1 MSLSSDGNQGY
12 LDIRNAILRVGTL
25 DVYGITGVDQVTN
38 VVKQNSVLIWDDQ
51 GSDMTTPP
59 FQKGAGVARS
69 TSPPEINLVDSEGN
83 NFMYQ
88 GLKLPNSWQGE
99 FDLYFADATA
109 GAINCHFYTTSTTS
123 YADDG
128 YELAFDRE
136 NSTITLRYDAAQ
148 VAQATGVTLSTQWHT
163 ASVTFNRG
171 AWAVSLDGERL
182 LTHDDDERSAVY
194 DNTTGQYV
202 RFETAATTDRK
213 VRYIKF
219 LNNGAPWLESNAG
232 HLYNLSSNVAIGVSE
247 DDYRFSVAGTANLGA
262 TTVTSIA
269 VGDDTDSTS
278 TSTGALTVQGLGVA
292 SNLHATNVYATNVF
306 VGTHAGVDAYDFSVH
321 GTANTGVLTATSIVV
336 GDETEA
342 TSVSTGALQTFALG
356 VESNIHTNNLYSDH
370 ANTQTLEVNET
381 VTVNANVYAKGLHL
395 AQVASNL
402 VTWDSTT
409 GDLMDSGGLISNKL
423 AIVSE
428 QPPAALTGASTVVEG
443 HGRYKVTASSE
454 GGINTHP
461 SWQTF
466 NKTNATTGGSYSSS
480 ESYTT
485 TSPYAHTGGM
495 SLGGVTGEWVKLEL
509 PYKTKLRHISL
520 QVRADNVGKN
530 MPGAFSIIGSNDNTS
545 WTTLGSFSGLTLDDY
560 TDGVQKQFVV
570 NATEHYKYYA
580 IVVTNIAGDAAA
592 GRLILGE
599 WRLFTETFTVDAG
612 VVSTTAASGLD
623 VGYTEHPV
631 EPMTD
636 YHTYVEGHGTYEV
649 SASTYDSDN
658 SLYPWYAF
666 DYVTTPPKRWST
678 PLAQYNTSGIYTAN
692 VTSTDIG
699 GTRHLGEWLQ
709 IKLPYDITL
718 SKIKLLTNPG
728 LIFRAVTGGT
738 ILGSNDG
745 TNWYEITTF
754 SDLSHTE
761 GEYATV
767 DINATTPYMY
777 YRLVV
782 KNVPTGIANNRP
794 DILEWRLFAEK
805 PVTRMEN
812 VHISGDLSSE
822 TLQTGYIKW
831 PKVPLK
837 ANESGGYVVDAS
849 SADSG
854 FTMIWSA
861 FNDVFIGQSTEYW
874 DSATT
879 YSTST
884 GAHDNTVST
893 TDSDGV
899 TRYGEWIQIKLTNA
913 ISLHSMKWYPRIFY
927 SSGSTYETWPLER
940 VPKSGVIMGS
950 NDGIT
955 WHTLRDFADIS
966 YTTAAYVEGTEVK
979 VISSTPYV
987 YYRLV
992 ITSLNA
998 GTGSNRAGIMELQLF
1013 EAATGVGAT
1022 PTSAKLQVAGSLGM
1036 AKGSEFFAGDD
1047 VVMELPKH
1055 DRPLVKYPEVA
1066 MTANSSGGYVAS
1078 ASSYYAV
1085 SNYPPYEAFNGVY
1098 GTDLDMWVSGAYKY
1112 LSDGTADTSNCAT
1125 FNGVYGEYLALSMPN
1140 KIKLEKIRV
1149 HSRNNPAASQSPEN
1163 GRIYGSNDNST
1174 WTQIGTY
1181 TGLNMLHNDY
1191 RTIIVNASE
1200 YYKDYTFQI
1209 EKMKQF
1215 GISTYTSIAE
1225 LEYWGYEEGDTSVD
1239 VVHRSIPNTPGQQHL
1254 EVYWDANDSNSYSFA
1269 DSSSVYDLSGN
1280 GRMGTITGNNGF
1292 DAEYNAWVFDGSGD
1306 YISGTQGLGTGQPV
1320 HSQSIWFKRNGV
1332 TGTYQYINI
1341 IGTSGGGT
1349 QAGFVIM
1356 NNGVTL
1362 QTSSYGNDIRTIDTV
1377 EGQWYHAVLV
1387 HTGGDW
1393 TSSNTLTYV
1402 NGELATVTSVS
1413 KNSTFNLTGTTV
1425 RLGTN
1430 TNGGEGFN
1438 GSIANFRLFGKALN
1452 ADQVR
1457 ELYEYDAPRFGH
1469 RQNLVALHKGNLGV
1483 GVAHPTSR
1491 FEVAGAD
1498 GLQEYPPRGI
1508 TLPGSSYVGYR
1519 LEEYIEGY
1527 GLFVVDGT
1535 SSYVGGGT
1543 DDRRS
1548 WNMFEKLDAVFHTNG
1563 SYATTGTPAA
1573 IDEAT
1578 TTANNDENFNF
1589 NTRLSSG
1596 GTIFADWV
1604 QLELPYK
1611 ILLKQNSIKNR
1622 NILSRSAAKGYI
1634 VASNDGLTFDVLNTI
1649 GDFGYTTT
1657 YQEKTFITNTNTYYR
1672 IYRLLFT
1679 HKVGGDSSSILN
1691 MGEWRL
1697 FGTPAPSSLE
1707 DGHLTLGKAL
1717 TLPRVSGHPTGAETP
1732 RAESLVVHYDTTVDS
1747 VVSGSTVVDISGE
1760 ENNGTLASGHS
1771 YSSTERS
1778 FVCSGSSTA
1787 ITASTN
1793 ISGDATVS
1801 VSMWINIDTLV
1812 ITVLPFIA
1820 GTINQNNQMIWFG
1833 ISDGVWKIT
1842 TGGAGLV
1849 REYSSFPV
1857 VSNTWQHVV
1866 GTWSTG
1872 TSPSNM
1878 QLYIDGVQGVPSASS
1893 GSTAKTLPSNTS
1905 FNLGWYLSSTEKF
1918 DGSISNFKIWDVA
1931 LTAEEVAME
1940 YALGRTGKSL
1950 NLTDTSLC
1958 LGGTVPRAQLDVRG
1972 TVWGSAARFGGDKVN
1987 SAYHGTTDST
1997 VSISTTDSSVLPL
2010 SVHRG
2015 TSSNDVPAISIAV
2028 NTLSATVGEYWR
2040 AIDFNTLDFRQCGIN
2055 LINYNNTGTGQY
2067 NLTARRKTG
2076 IGFSVSASDGTN
2088 VLENAMVVRHGG
2100 NVGIGVTTPSV
2111 PLHIKQQGDSYPSA
2125 AGNGN
2130 GGIRFERD
2138 GNANRWDIYQYSN
2151 GNLHFDYN
2159 NSGRAYVWSG
2169 TSSYVKMNF
2178 TGQHRTFIKDTPFT
2192 RAEELEGLIVSADN
2206 NKYIKM
2212 SGGIEAGSNAITT
2225 NESLPLVSLSTKV
2238 NDKKCFGVI
2247 SASEEPETREDAY
2260 GSFVTPYEKELGDT
2274 RVYINS
2280 VGEGA
2285 MWVVNTAGTLESG
2298 DYITTSNVA
2307 GYGQRQ
2313 DDDILHNYTVAKIT
2327 MDCDFNPPDI
2337 PVQRILKELSN
2348 ITYWFQ
2354 LEDATS
2360 NAHDR
2365 TVEETYYTTDRH
2377 VEVYGHVD
2385 EQSNVFVPPE
2395 HDVELYVKTQ
2405 VNTVSE
2411 EVWAALPEDE
2421 RVLYDANTFTYTQ
2434 TIEIAPE
2441 VWDDLGVEEQNTYA
2455 HGYFNV
2461 VTDEVAVDT
2470 PGAVERTRTL
2480 YKKVVNDTKVEPET
2494 PEDYLSEVR
2503 EEWVNVLDE
2512 HGQLQWEDVPWGD
2525 TEPAYKLRYLDAE
2538 GQITTRHNA
2547 VHIAAFVGVTY
2558 HCG

>member
-171 AWAVSLDGERL
+171 AWAVSIDGERV

-219 LNNGAPWLESNAG
+219 LNNGASWLESNAG

-428 QPPAALTGASTVVEG
+428 QPPAALTGDSTVVDG
-443 HGRYKVTASSE
+443 HGRYKVTTSLE
-454 GGINTHP
+454 
-461 SWQTF
+461 
-466 NKTNATTGGSYSSS
+466 ATTGYEGYKAFDKTIGQGTDGWSSGASGAYNSDGTYAGSNTLAS
-480 ESYTT
+480 
-485 TSPYAHTGGM
+485 
-495 SLGGVTGEWVKLEL
+495 VNGEWVKLEL
-509 PYKTKLRHISL
+509 PYKATLRHVALAS
-520 QVRADNVGKN
+520 RDASSYAA
-530 MPGAFSIIGSNDNTS
+530 MPEDFSIVASNDDSTWVVLKSVDGQS
-545 WTTLGSFSGLTLDDY
+545 WSSTDY
-560 TDGVQKQFVV
+560 V
-570 NATEHYKYYA
+570 NFIVDASTAYKYYA
-580 IVVTNIAGDAAA
+580 IVVELTNNNFAQI
-592 GRLILGE
+592 GE
-599 WRLFTETFTVDAG
+599 WKLFTETFTVDAG

-631 EPMTD
+631 EAFTGSTTYNANIGSRGEFQPST
-636 YHTYVEGHGTYEV
+636 HYVEGHGTYEAW
-649 SASTYDSDN
+649 AST
-658 SLYPWYAF
+658 
-666 DYVTTPPKRWST
+666 
-678 PLAQYNTSGIYTAN
+678 QYNASGQDTREVWKLFDTGYDYWGSALTGTFETYN
-692 VTSTDIG
+692 SSSPYEYVGTRDTTTTDVG
-699 GTRHLGEWLQ
+699 GTRYKGVFVQL
-709 IKLPYDITL
+709 KMPYAITL
-718 SKIKLLTNPG
+718 AYTDIYRTIIGANNPN
-728 LIFRAVTGGT
+728 RAPGAGVFF
-738 ILGSNDG
+738 GSNDG
-745 TNWYEITTF
+745 EHWYKLTEFSGASYASDDKERIT
-754 SDLSHTE
+754 L
-761 GEYATV
+761 
-767 DINATTPYMY
+767 NATTPYQY
-777 YRLVV
+777 YRFVITNIVGGNSQTSTLFSQ
-782 KNVPTGIANNRP
+782 
-794 DILEWRLFAEK
+794 WRLFAEK

-831 PKVPLK
+831 PRKNLK
-837 ANESGGYVVDAS
+837 ANESEGYVAS
-849 SADSG
+849 ASNVYNTSVSAAPY
-854 FTMIWSA
+854 TA
-861 FNDVFIGQSTEYW
+861 FNNYREIKENGYADAFVGGNGDFTAGVANKSR
-874 DSATT
+874 TT
-879 YSTST
+879 GDDTFN
-884 GAHDNTVST
+884 H
-893 TDSDGV
+893 
-899 TRYGEWIQIKLTNA
+899 EWLQIQMPRAIKLSHFT
-913 ISLHSMKWYPRIFY
+913 L
-927 SSGSTYETWPLER
+927 LQR
-940 VPKSGVIMGS
+940 VKNVDNDNDMPKNGRMYGS
-950 NDGIT
+950 NDGVSWT
-955 WHTLRDFADIS
+955 KLVTFSNLTYERYEETRVD
-966 YTTAAYVEGTEVK
+966 VK
-979 VISSTPYV
+979 STTPYS
-987 YYRLV
+987 YYRLAV
-992 ITSLNA
+992 TE
-998 GTGSNRAGIMELQLF
+998 TVGSSQVYVAVGELQLF
-1013 EAATGVGAT
+1013 EAATGVGAA

-1066 MTANSSGGYVAS
+1066 MTTSQDVTTLTYEGYTVS
-1078 ASSYYAV
+1078 ASNDRGSSYRPWKAFDGLREDAGGWGTGNYYDV
-1085 SNYPPYEAFNGVY
+1085 S
-1098 GTDLDMWVSGAYKY
+1098 TGAAKN
-1112 LSDGTADTSNCAT
+1112 TSTQFEGN
-1125 FNGVYGEYLALSMPN
+1125 YGEYLELQLPVM
-1140 KIKLEKIRV
+1140 IKLEKVVIKPRDV
-1149 HSRNNPAASQSPEN
+1149 DASKVPEDAP
-1163 GRIYGSNDNST
+1163 GSGYIYASNDGSD
-1174 WTQIGTY
+1174 WTLLHSFS
-1181 TGLNMLHNDY
+1181 GLSYGGASSDGDATNETLQ
-1191 RTIIVNASE
+1191 VNASHAYKYYRLQATSRSGQNGTDE
-1200 YYKDYTFQI
+1200 YVN
-1209 EKMKQF
+1209 
-1215 GISTYTSIAE
+1215 IAE

-1239 VVHRSIPNTPGQQHL
+1239 VVHRSIPNKPGQQHL

-1269 DSSSVYDLSGN
+1269 DSSNVYDLSGS
-1280 GRMGTITGNNGF
+1280 GVTGTITGNNGF

-1320 HSQSIWFKRNGV
+1320 HSQSVWFKMNAN
-1332 TGTYQYINI
+1332 TGDYQYICM
-1341 IGTSGGGT
+1341 IGTNSTDDQSAITLNSDDEIRFEMYGT
-1349 QAGFVIM
+1349 PTAL
-1356 NNGVTL
+1356 T
-1362 QTSSYGNDIRTIDTV
+1362 TDTKV
-1377 EGQWYHAVLV
+1377 VADAWYHVVAVY
-1387 HTGGDW
+1387 TGGNW
-1393 TSSNTLTYV
+1393 NNTNCSLYV
-1402 NGELATVTSVS
+1402 NGVKVVLNNGSNTTTSP
-1413 KNSTFNLTGTTV
+1413 TITGDLV
-1425 RLGTN
+1425 RLGST
-1430 TNGGEGFN
+1430 GSQWELN
-1438 GSIANFRLFGKALN
+1438 GSIANFRLFSKALN

-1469 RQNLVALHKGNLGV
+1469 RQNLVSLHKGNLGV

-1498 GLQEYPPRGI
+1498 GLQEYPPKAMTGYDTYMEGHGVFRASA
-1508 TLPGSSYVGYR
+1508 SSEYSSNYPSWKAFNKLGYS
-1519 LEEYIEGY
+1519 G
-1527 GLFVVDGT
+1527 VDGW
-1535 SSYVGGGT
+1535 SSGQYTVLTASGLPDTG
-1543 DDRRS
+1543 
-1548 WNMFEKLDAVFHTNG
+1548 NCAVFDNI
-1563 SYATTGTPAA
+1563 YCNWLQLETPYQ
-1573 IDEAT
+1573 I
-1578 TTANNDENFNF
+1578 
-1589 NTRLSSG
+1589 LLK
-1596 GTIFADWV
+1596 TI
-1604 QLELPYK
+1604 QLELRNTGNAPEEMPKDGRIYGSVDGANWVLINSFNNLNYGGSTGSLRPFVEINANIPYK
-1611 ILLKQNSIKNR
+1611 IFRLVIT
-1622 NILSRSAAKGYI
+1622 
-1634 VASNDGLTFDVLNTI
+1634 SNYLPLTSYTDV
-1649 GDFGYTTT
+1649 
-1657 YQEKTFITNTNTYYR
+1657 
-1672 IYRLLFT
+1672 
-1679 HKVGGDSSSILN
+1679 
-1691 MGEWRL
+1691 GELRY

-1717 TLPRVSGHPTGAETP
+1717 TLPRVSGHPAGAETP

-1747 VVSGSTVVDISGE
+1747 VVSGTTVVDISGE
-1760 ENNGTLASGHS
+1760 GNNGTLNNGAA
-1771 YSSTERS
+1771 YSSTDRA
-1778 FVCSGSSTA
+1778 FT
-1787 ITASTN
+1787 
-1793 ISGDATVS
+1793 
-1801 VSMWINIDTLV
+1801 
-1812 ITVLPFIA
+1812 F
-1820 GTINQNNQMIWFG
+1820 
-1833 ISDGVWKIT
+1833 DGVNDYVSGT
-1842 TGGAGLV
+1842 LNNPAGAWV
-1849 REYSSFPV
+1849 HSFSFWV
-1857 VSNTWQHVV
+1857 KL
-1866 GTWSTG
+1866 TG
-1872 TSPSNM
+1872 TSVSNESM
-1878 QLYIDGVQGVPSASS
+1878 FSIGTDASDKTSTFKFETSTSLNWFFYGNDIKFNPQAQLNTWEHYVCVYDGGNVASS
-1893 GSTAKTLPSNTS
+1893 RRVWKNGVELSRTLAVVFDYLNLDSNAS
-1905 FNLGWYLSSTEKF
+1905 FRVANRSNLSQPAQC
-1918 DGSISNFKIWDVA
+1918 SISNFKLYDVA

-1950 NLTDTSLC
+1950 NLTDTALC

-1972 TVWGSAARFGGDKVN
+1972 TVWGSAARFGGDEVN
-1987 SAYHGTTDST
+1987 IADWGTTDSA
-1997 VSISTTDSSVLPL
+1997 VSISTTDSTLPL

-2015 TSSNDVPAISIAV
+2015 TTSDDVPAIRIAV
-2028 NTLSATVGEYWR
+2028 QNSLSSTIGDYWR
-2040 AIDFNTLDFRQCGIN
+2040 AIDFNTEDFRQCGIN
-2055 LINYNNTGTGQY
+2055 LINYNYSGTGQF
-2067 NLTARRKTG
+2067 NLGGRRRTG

-2088 VLENAMVVRHGG
+2088 VLENAMVVRESG
-2100 NVGIGVTTPSV
+2100 NVGIGVTNPGGT
-2111 PLHIKQQGDSYPSA
+2111 LTIQQTSGSYAS
-2125 AGNGN
+2125 GTGLRFLKNG
-2130 GGIRFERD
+2130 
-2138 GNANRWDIYQYSN
+2138 NRWDLGIVSASDNNFAFAYNGSSRGYFRYNGSN
-2151 GNLHFDYN
+2151 T
-2159 NSGRAYVWSG
+2159 VQ
-2169 TSSYVKMNF
+2169 NF
-2178 TGQHRTFIKDTPFT
+2178 TGQHRTFIKNVPFSQ
-2192 RAEELEGLIVSADN
+2192 AGDLEGLIVSSDQ

-2247 SASEEPETREDAY
+2247 SASEDPETREDAY
-2260 GSFVTPYEKELGDT
+2260 GNFVTPYEKELGDT

-2285 MWVVNTAGTLESG
+2285 MWVVNTAGALESG

-2327 MDCDFNPPDI
+2327 MDCDFNPSDI
-2337 PVQRILKELSN
+2337 PVQRIVKELSN
-2348 ITYWFQ
+2348 VTYWYQ

-2365 TVEETYYTTDRH
+2365 TVEETYYTKDRH

>member
-395 AQVASNL
+395 AEVASNL

-805 PVTRMEN
+805 SVTRMEN

-1013 EAATGVGAT
+1013 EAATGVGAA

-1055 DRPLVKYPEVA
+1055 DRPLVKYPEIPITSSSTIDGY
-1066 MTANSSGGYVAS
+1066 TAT
-1078 ASSYYAV
+1078 ASSYVYREPWQAFDSNNTTSWT
-1085 SNYPPYEAFNGVY
+1085 SNYGYTGSPLTGGEYLQLELPVAIKVVKMYIKAVASTNYQHAPQDAELLGSNDGTTWVSLNTS
-1098 GTDLDMWVSGAYKY
+1098 TDLPLESYAASTWVHINATQYYKY
-1112 LSDGTADTSNCAT
+1112 LRLKITKIYSGSTTYARVAD
-1125 FNGVYGEYLALSMPN
+1125 L
-1140 KIKLEKIRV
+1140 
-1149 HSRNNPAASQSPEN
+1149 
-1163 GRIYGSNDNST
+1163 
-1174 WTQIGTY
+1174 
-1181 TGLNMLHNDY
+1181 
-1191 RTIIVNASE
+1191 
-1200 YYKDYTFQI
+1200 
-1209 EKMKQF
+1209 QF
-1215 GISTYTSIAE
+1215 
-1225 LEYWGYEEGDTSVD
+1225 WGHEEGDTSVD
-1239 VVHRSIPNTPGQQHL
+1239 VVHRSIPNKPGQQHL

-1269 DSSSVYDLSGN
+1269 DSSNVYDLSGS
-1280 GRMGTITGNNGF
+1280 GVTGTLTGTNGF

-1320 HSQSIWFKRNGV
+1320 HSQSVWFKRNGV

-1425 RLGTN
+1425 TLGTN
-1430 TNGGEGFN
+1430 TNGTEGLN

-1452 ADQVR
+1452 ADQVL

-1469 RQNLVALHKGNLGV
+1469 RQNLVSLHKGNLGIGLRDPEQRLV
-1483 GVAHPTSR
+1483 
-1491 FEVAGAD
+1491 VAGS
-1498 GLQEYPPRGI
+1498 LQEFPPG
-1508 TLPGSSYVGYR
+1508 PM
-1519 LEEYIEGY
+1519 
-1527 GLFVVDGT
+1527 T
-1535 SSYVGGGT
+1535 SSQT
-1543 DDRRS
+1543 H
-1548 WNMFEKLDAVFHTNG
+1548 F
-1563 SYATTGTPAA
+1563 TGHGIFKA
-1573 IDEAT
+1573 I
-1578 TTANNDENFNF
+1578 
-1589 NTRLSSG
+1589 SSG
-1596 GTIFADWV
+1596 GEQGGSEPLDAFIKDWSSSSFWYSRGNTYGTTSTNVTGGRNAYTGSYSLDGYSGEWLGLMFPCGFVCKSMEIAARNGEIISAPHDIVVLGATNPFDETEWETIGTFYGKSSNDFWVDGGVGINFPINYDKPVYGIALVFTTGNYYYAVTLGEIQFFGIPQMNVTDGRQLNVGQVMTSSVGIGTTAPHASLTVFSAPYNGVNSFSSGGSKRYFRYNTDTTGSTQPGGNTGGLGIYSLYTIATQSYLMSHSGTLQSSDRRIKNNIVDIDDSSALDTFRLLQPKLYNYKDVVQRGSSPVWGFIAQEVADTLTYSTQKRTEWV
-1604 QLELPYK
+1604 PNVYELANVHAEGAVLEFDTTKLETGASVRLRLYDLNDKEEDVDVDEIIDEYTVRLTKPIESRHKVFVYGQEVRDFHFLK
-1611 ILLKQNSIKNR
+1611 KDAIWTTAAAALQEVDRRQQKDAADIKLLKEKDSRVKRPLAFTGGQGLLVDATGV
-1622 NILSRSAAKGYI
+1622 LSN
-1634 VASNDGLTFDVLNTI
+1634 VAQSKDVL
-1649 GDFGYTTT
+1649 G
-1657 YQEKTFITNTNTYYR
+1657 
-1672 IYRLLFT
+1672 
-1679 HKVGGDSSSILN
+1679 V
-1691 MGEWRL
+1691 
-1697 FGTPAPSSLE
+1697 
-1707 DGHLTLGKAL
+1707 
-1717 TLPRVSGHPTGAETP
+1717 VAETP
-1732 RAESLVVHYDTTVDS
+1732 GVVET
-1747 VVSGSTVVDISGE
+1747 SGE
-1760 ENNGTLASGHS
+1760 HYLW
-1771 YSSTERS
+1771 
-1778 FVCSGSSTA
+1778 VCNEQGS
-1787 ITASTN
+1787 
-1793 ISGDATVS
+1793 
-1801 VSMWINIDTLV
+1801 
-1812 ITVLPFIA
+1812 
-1820 GTINQNNQMIWFG
+1820 
-1833 ISDGVWKIT
+1833 
-1842 TGGAGLV
+1842 
-1849 REYSSFPV
+1849 
-1857 VSNTWQHVV
+1857 
-1866 GTWSTG
+1866 
-1872 TSPSNM
+1872 
-1878 QLYIDGVQGVPSASS
+1878 
-1893 GSTAKTLPSNTS
+1893 
-1905 FNLGWYLSSTEKF
+1905 
-1918 DGSISNFKIWDVA
+1918 
-1931 LTAEEVAME
+1931 
-1940 YALGRTGKSL
+1940 
-1950 NLTDTSLC
+1950 
-1958 LGGTVPRAQLDVRG
+1958 LDV
-1972 TVWGSAARFGGDKVN
+1972 GD
-1987 SAYHGTTDST
+1987 
-1997 VSISTTDSSVLPL
+1997 LL
-2010 SVHRG
+2010 
-2015 TSSNDVPAISIAV
+2015 
-2028 NTLSATVGEYWR
+2028 
-2040 AIDFNTLDFRQCGIN
+2040 
-2055 LINYNNTGTGQY
+2055 
-2067 NLTARRKTG
+2067 
-2076 IGFSVSASDGTN
+2076 
-2088 VLENAMVVRHGG
+2088 
-2100 NVGIGVTTPSV
+2100 
-2111 PLHIKQQGDSYPSA
+2111 
-2125 AGNGN
+2125 
-2130 GGIRFERD
+2130 
-2138 GNANRWDIYQYSN
+2138 
-2151 GNLHFDYN
+2151 
-2159 NSGRAYVWSG
+2159 
-2169 TSSYVKMNF
+2169 
-2178 TGQHRTFIKDTPFT
+2178 
-2192 RAEELEGLIVSADN
+2192 
-2206 NKYIKM
+2206 
-2212 SGGIEAGSNAITT
+2212 
-2225 NESLPLVSLSTKV
+2225 
-2238 NDKKCFGVI
+2238 
-2247 SASEEPETREDAY
+2247 
-2260 GSFVTPYEKELGDT
+2260 
-2274 RVYINS
+2274 
-2280 VGEGA
+2280 
-2285 MWVVNTAGTLESG
+2285 
-2298 DYITTSNVA
+2298 TTSNVA
-2307 GYGQRQ
+2307 GYATKQ
-2313 DDDILHNYTVAKIT
+2313 DDDLVHNYTVAKVLEP
-2327 MDCDFNPPDI
+2327 CDFTQPQVPSKRL
-2337 PVQRILKELSN
+2337 VSN
-2348 ITYWFQ
+2348 TVNVNYYVH
-2354 LEDATS
+2354 TS
-2360 NAHDR
+2360 NVSLDVYSNLAVDAR
-2365 TVEETYYTTDRH
+2365 TTLTETYYEKITRVQVKYNEYIGKMPAYDIELYYKLNWISVSR
-2377 VEVYGHVD
+2377 EVYESLPDHEAANYVVESTVD
-2385 EQSNVFVPPE
+2385 GEP
-2395 HDVELYVKTQ
+2395 HTYVYRYDIYLT
-2405 VNTVSE
+2405 
-2411 EVWAALPEDE
+2411 LDE
-2421 RVLYDANTFTYTQ
+2421 WRDLDEFDQTGYT
-2434 TIEIAPE
+2434 
-2441 VWDDLGVEEQNTYA
+2441 
-2455 HGYFNV
+2455 HGYFKDV
-2461 VTDEVAVDT
+2461 VE
-2470 PGAVERTRTL
+2470 ER
-2480 YKKVVNDTKVEPET
+2480 
-2494 PEDYLSEVR
+2494 
-2503 EEWVNVLDE
+2503 
-2512 HGQLQWEDVPWGD
+2512 
-2525 TEPAYKLRYLDAE
+2525 TEPADGFTQKSRIIYQKILNTISEPCNGYTLLVRQEQVPVLDAFGNLQYVE
-2538 GQITTRHNA
+2538 DPTEVVDSYDMRYVDADGDLTTRHNE
-2547 VHIAAFVGVTY
+2547 VYRAAHLRCILV
-2558 HCG
+2558 

>member
-269 VGDDTDSTS
+269 VGDDTDATS

-428 QPPAALTGASTVVEG
+428 QPPVALTGDSTVIDG
-443 HGRYKVTASSE
+443 HGRYKVTSSSE
-454 GGINTHP
+454 GNEPNFGDWNC
-461 SWQTF
+461 F
-466 NKTNATTGGSYSSS
+466 NKATGGTNAWHTDLNYDLSTGVHNDS
-480 ESYTT
+480 TVL
-485 TSPYAHTGGM
+485 
-495 SLGGVTGEWVKLEL
+495 LGGVQGEWVKLEL
-509 PYKTKLRHISL
+509 PYKTVLRHIIVNARDSATAI
-520 QVRADNVGKN
+520 RAPTDFTVL
-530 MPGAFSIIGSNDNTS
+530 GSNDDSNWTS
-545 WTTLGSFSGLTLDDY
+545 LLSIDDESY
-560 TDGVQKQFVV
+560 TADEDHTFAV
-570 NATEHYKYYA
+570 NATASYKYYA
-580 IVVTNIAGDAAA
+580 LVVEKIGVTSQPNCIV
-592 GRLILGE
+592 GE
-599 WRLFTETFTVDAG
+599 WKLFTETFSVDAG

-631 EPMTD
+631 EAMTNPIH
-636 YHTYVEGHGTYEV
+636 YAEGHGTYEAD
-649 SASTYDSDN
+649 ASSKNQWFTQTYGS
-658 SLYPWYAF
+658 PF
-666 DYVTTPPKRWST
+666 DYVIGNNMWASVNSWSSSNVYNNANWTTD
-678 PLAQYNTSGIYTAN
+678 
-692 VTSTDIG
+692 VG
-699 GTRHLGEWLQ
+699 GTRHYGEWLQ
-709 IKLPYDITL
+709 LKNPYAITL
-718 SKIKLLTNPG
+718 AYTDVYPRALSTNGTSRGPG
-728 LIFRAVTGGT
+728 AGV

-745 TNWYEITTF
+745 ENWYKLTEF
-754 SDLSHTE
+754 SGKTYTN
-761 GEYATV
+761 GVATKIDV
-767 DINATTPYMY
+767 NATTPYTW
-777 YRLVV
+777 YRIVTSKLAD
-782 KNVPTGIANNRP
+782 ANASDTNLN
-794 DILEWRLFAEK
+794 IGEWRLFAEK

-831 PKVPLK
+831 PRKSLK
-837 ANESGGYVVDAS
+837 ANESEGYVASAS
-849 SADSG
+849 STFNTLEQWQA
-854 FTMIWSA
+854 WHA
-861 FNDVFIGQSTEYW
+861 FNNYNTDRGLALSPNWQS
-874 DSATT
+874 A
-879 YSTST
+879 
-884 GAHDNTVST
+884 VSFNSSGEPLNGT
-893 TDSDGV
+893 AISFDGMD
-899 TRYGEWIQIKLTNA
+899 GEWIQIQMPNKIALSHFTIGRRNDNA
-913 ISLHSMKWYPRIFY
+913 NSVN
-927 SSGSTYETWPLER
+927 SGY
-940 VPKSGVIMGS
+940 MYGS
-950 NDGIT
+950 NDGINWT
-955 WHTLRDFADIS
+955 RLVYFNGITYSLAPVN
-966 YTTAAYVEGTEVK
+966 TAFRERVNVESK
-979 VISSTPYV
+979 QSFNH
-987 YYRLV
+987 YRLF
-992 ITSLNA
+992 ITKINPA
-998 GTGSNRAGIMELQLF
+998 GGNYRAILEELQLF
-1013 EAATGVGAT
+1013 EAATGVGAA

-1055 DRPLVKYPEVA
+1055 DRPLVKYPEVV
-1066 MTANSSGGYVAS
+1066 MTTSQDVTTLTYEGYTVS
-1078 ASSYYAV
+1078 ASNDRGSSYRPWKAFDGLREDAGGWGT
-1085 SNYPPYEAFNGVY
+1085 SNYYDSSTGEAKN
-1098 GTDLDMWVSGAYKY
+1098 
-1112 LSDGTADTSNCAT
+1112 TSTQFEGN
-1125 FNGVYGEYLALSMPN
+1125 YGEYLELQLPVM
-1140 KIKLEKIRV
+1140 IKLEKVVIKPRDV
-1149 HSRNNPAASQSPEN
+1149 DASKVPEDAP
-1163 GRIYGSNDNST
+1163 GSGYIYASNDGSD
-1174 WTQIGTY
+1174 WTLLHSFS
-1181 TGLNMLHNDY
+1181 GLSYGGASSNGDATNETLQ
-1191 RTIIVNASE
+1191 VNASHAYKYYRLQATSRSGQNGSDE
-1200 YYKDYTFQI
+1200 YVNV
-1209 EKMKQF
+1209 
-1215 GISTYTSIAE
+1215 AE

-1239 VVHRSIPNTPGQQHL
+1239 VVHRSIPNKPSPQHL
-1254 EVYWDANDSNSYSFA
+1254 EVYWDAADSNSYSFA
-1269 DSSSVYDLSGN
+1269 DSSNVYDLSGS
-1280 GRMGTITGNNGF
+1280 GVTGAITGNNGF

-1320 HSQSIWFKRNGV
+1320 HSQSVWFKMNAN
-1332 TGTYQYINI
+1332 TGDYQYICM
-1341 IGTSGGGT
+1341 IGTNSTDDQSAITLNSDDEIRFEMYGT
-1349 QAGFVIM
+1349 PTAL
-1356 NNGVTL
+1356 T
-1362 QTSSYGNDIRTIDTV
+1362 TDTKV
-1377 EGQWYHAVLV
+1377 VADAWYHVVAVY
-1387 HTGGDW
+1387 TGGNW
-1393 TSSNTLTYV
+1393 NNTNCSLYV
-1402 NGELATVTSVS
+1402 NGVKVVLNNGSNTTTSP
-1413 KNSTFNLTGTTV
+1413 TITGDLV
-1425 RLGTN
+1425 RLGST
-1430 TNGGEGFN
+1430 GSQWELN
-1438 GSIANFRLFGKALN
+1438 GSIANFRLFSKALN

-1457 ELYEYDAPRFGH
+1457 ELYEYDAERFGH
-1469 RQNLVALHKGNLGV
+1469 RQNLVSLHKGNLGV

-1498 GLQEYPPRGI
+1498 GIQEYPPRAM
-1508 TLPGSSYVGYR
+1508 TDY
-1519 LEEYIEGY
+1519 ETYIEGHGVFRASASSY
-1527 GLFVVDGT
+1527 RTTNQEAWQAFNKFITNSSPYIYRWRSVDNIYT
-1535 SSYVGGGT
+1535 SSLANT
-1543 DDRRS
+1543 
-1548 WNMFEKLDAVFHTNG
+1548 
-1563 SYATTGTPAA
+1563 TTGSA
-1573 IDEAT
+1573 
-1578 TTANNDENFNF
+1578 
-1589 NTRLSSG
+1589 RLSEYTPY
-1596 GTIFADWV
+1596 GTYLI
-1604 QLELPYK
+1604 LELPYK
-1611 ILLKQNSIKNR
+1611 ICLKTYVWIGITTQIPR
-1622 NILSRSAAKGYI
+1622 EGQIWG
-1634 VASNDGLTFDVLNTI
+1634 SNDGMSWSLVDAFTDGGAGWVAAGSGTTDYNEYPDTREITGNTAYYSQYAFI
-1649 GDFGYTTT
+1649 ITRNRGDDAT
-1657 YQEKTFITNTNTYYR
+1657 
-1672 IYRLLFT
+1672 
-1679 HKVGGDSSSILN
+1679 SIREL
-1691 MGEWRL
+1691 RY

-1717 TLPRVSGHPTGAETP
+1717 TLPRVSGHPAGAETP
-1732 RAESLVVHYDTTVDS
+1732 QAESLVVHYDTTVDS
-1747 VVSGSTVVDISGE
+1747 VVSGSTVVDISG
-1760 ENNGTLASGHS
+1760 NGINGTLTNGAA
-1771 YSSTERS
+1771 YSSTDRALV
-1778 FVCSGSSTA
+1778 FDGVNDYVSGTL
-1787 ITASTN
+1787 N
-1793 ISGDATVS
+1793 NPSGAWVHSVS
-1801 VSMWINIDTLV
+1801 VWFKADTLANC
-1812 ITVLPFIA
+1812 IWHLGSDGGGGGSDTSSINLNSD
-1820 GTINQNNQMIWFG
+1820 GTILWFYWAN
-1833 ISDGVWKIT
+1833 DVKFNT
-1842 TGGAGLV
+1842 AVRTGMW
-1849 REYSSFPV
+1849 
-1857 VSNTWQHVV
+1857 NHVV
-1866 GTWSTG
+1866 CVYNGGTAYTSRRLWLNG
-1872 TSPSNM
+1872 TEQTITQTYGS
-1878 QLYIDGVQGVPSASS
+1878 QLNQALDIGA
-1893 GSTAKTLPSNTS
+1893 NTS
-1905 FNLGWYLSSTEKF
+1905 LRLMGRITNTTVV
-1918 DGSISNFKIWDVA
+1918 DGSISNFKIWGGVA

-1950 NLTDTSLC
+1950 NLTDTALC

-1972 TVWGSAARFGGDKVN
+1972 SARFEGTAYVSRDLTVGGGNVQAENYLHVTDGFIYGGTDGSRFRI
-1987 SAYHGTTDST
+1987 SAPCDNL
-1997 VSISTTDSSVLPL
+1997 IMSSGNDIVL
-2010 SVHRG
+2010 
-2015 TSSNDVPAISIAV
+2015 SNDVSDQCA
-2028 NTLSATVGEYWR
+2028 SATYDTR
-2040 AIDFNTLDFRQCGIN
+2040 INKGIIVKGSRN
-2055 LINYNNTGTGQY
+2055 STYEG
-2067 NLTARRKTG
+2067 R
-2076 IGFSVSASDGTN
+2076 
-2088 VLENAMVVRHGG
+2088 
-2100 NVGIGVTTPSV
+2100 VGIGTGLPAGQLQVYDNTNTKSLLSV
-2111 PLHIKQQGDSYPSA
+2111 RSGSSTA
-2125 AGNGN
+2125 ARTEINS
-2130 GGIRFERD
+2130 GIRFDNHSVEYFGAGGAASANHSYHIRFNSNRMMTLYYD
-2138 GNANRWDIYQYSN
+2138 GDDLEFSWGGG
-2151 GNLHFDYN
+2151 GNYEV
-2159 NSGRAYVWSG
+2159 RASIG
-2169 TSSYVKMNF
+2169 ISAEFGFTF
-2178 TGQHRTFIKDTPFT
+2178 TGQHRNFIKDISYK
-2192 RAEELEGLIVSADN
+2192 EVVEKELGGLIVCAN
-2206 NKYIKM
+2206 NNEYVKI
-2212 SGGIEAGSNAITT
+2212 SDGIAKGSNAITQ
-2225 NESLPLVSLSTKV
+2225 NEALPIVSLSAKAY
-2238 NDKKCFGVI
+2238 DKSCFGVI
-2247 SASEEPETREDAY
+2247 SESEDPESKRSGSLGMFKSYYDTED
-2260 GSFVTPYEKELGDT
+2260 GDK
-2274 RVYINS
+2274 RVIINS
-2280 VGEGA
+2280 LGEGA
-2285 MWVVNTAGTLESG
+2285 MWVTDINGPLESG

-2307 GYGQRQ
+2307 GYGQKQ
-2313 DDDILHNYTVAKIT
+2313 DIEFLANYTVAKIT
-2327 MDCDFNPPDI
+2327 MDCDFDPPDI
-2337 PVQRILKELSN
+2337 PVQRIVKELSN
-2348 ITYWFQ
+2348 VTYWYQ

-2365 TVEETYYTTDRH
+2365 TVEETYYTIDRH

-2503 EEWVNVLDE
+2503 DEWVNVLDE

>member
-428 QPPAALTGASTVVEG
+428 QPPAALTGDSTVVDG
-443 HGRYKVTASSE
+443 HGRYKVEVSSQVNSSNAKHQAFDK
-454 GGINTHP
+454 NTGS
-461 SWQTF
+461 SWLS
-466 NKTNATTGGSYSSS
+466 NGNYDANGNHTNSA
-480 ESYTT
+480 
-485 TSPYAHTGGM
+485 
-495 SLGGVTGEWVKLEL
+495 VTLNSIQGEYIKLTL
-509 PYKTKLRHISL
+509 PYKTTLRHFTL
-520 QVRADNVGKN
+520 ACKN
-530 MPGAFSIIGSNDNTS
+530 NSASTVQFPTDFTLLGSNDGSS
-545 WTTLGSFSGLTLDDY
+545 WTSLYSLSGGSTPSLAQVSTY
-560 TDGVQKQFVV
+560 IV
-570 NATEHYKYYA
+570 NATTSYNTYA
-580 IVVTNIAGDAAA
+580 IVIEKISPNPGAYQG
-592 GRLILGE
+592 GFSE
-599 WRLFTETFTVDAG
+599 WRLFTETFSVDAG

-631 EPMTD
+631 EAMTNPIH
-636 YHTYVEGHGTYEV
+636 YAEGHGTYEAD
-649 SASTYDSDN
+649 ASSKNQWFTQTYGS
-658 SLYPWYAF
+658 PF
-666 DYVTTPPKRWST
+666 DYVIGNNMWASVNSWSSSNVYNNANWTTD
-678 PLAQYNTSGIYTAN
+678 
-692 VTSTDIG
+692 VG
-699 GTRHLGEWLQ
+699 GTRHYGEWLQ
-709 IKLPYDITL
+709 LKNPYAITL
-718 SKIKLLTNPG
+718 AYTDVYPRALSTTGTSRGPG
-728 LIFRAVTGGT
+728 AGV

-745 TNWYEITTF
+745 ENWYKLTEF
-754 SDLSHTE
+754 SGKTYTN
-761 GEYATV
+761 GVATKIDV
-767 DINATTPYMY
+767 NATTPYTW
-777 YRLVV
+777 YRIVTSKLAD
-782 KNVPTGIANNRP
+782 ANASDTNLN
-794 DILEWRLFAEK
+794 IGEWRLFAEK

-831 PKVPLK
+831 PRKSLK
-837 ANESGGYVVDAS
+837 ANESEGYVAS
-849 SADSG
+849 ASNVYNTTVTTAPY
-854 FTMIWSA
+854 TA
-861 FNDVFIGQSTEYW
+861 FNNYREVKFNGYADAFVGGNGDFTAGVANKSR
-874 DSATT
+874 TT
-879 YSTST
+879 GDDTFN
-884 GAHDNTVST
+884 H
-893 TDSDGV
+893 
-899 TRYGEWIQIKLTNA
+899 EWLQIQMPRAIKLSHF
-913 ISLHSMKWYPRIFY
+913 SLLQRVKNVDNPD
-927 SSGSTYETWPLER
+927 ET
-940 VPKSGVIMGS
+940 PKNGRMYGS
-950 NDGIT
+950 NDGVSWT
-955 WHTLRDFADIS
+955 KLVTFSNLTYKRYEETRVD
-966 YTTAAYVEGTEVK
+966 VK
-979 VISSTPYV
+979 STTPYS
-987 YYRLV
+987 YYRLAV
-992 ITSLNA
+992 TEVV
-998 GTGSNRAGIMELQLF
+998 GSRAYVAVGELQLF
-1013 EAATGVGAT
+1013 EAATGVGAA

-1066 MTANSSGGYVAS
+1066 MTAATTAGYVAS
-1078 ASSYYAV
+1078 ASSRYDSTGSYNAEHV
-1085 SNYPPYEAFNGVY
+1085 FDNEILGDVNWISAGNPDRYDTTTGIATSQDSLNG
-1098 GTDLDMWVSGAYKY
+1098 
-1112 LSDGTADTSNCAT
+1112 
-1125 FNGVYGEYLALSMPN
+1125 
-1140 KIKLEKIRV
+1140 
-1149 HSRNNPAASQSPEN
+1149 EN
-1163 GRIYGSNDNST
+1163 GSYVTLELRQAIKPLYVRLYHRPASHSSPRAPKSGYIYGSNDNST
-1174 WTQIGTY
+1174 WTQIGSFSY
-1181 TGLNMLHNDY
+1181 SSLTGGD
-1191 RTIIVNASE
+1191 SE
-1200 YYKDYTFQI
+1200 YKQISLDSGDYKYKYLTFQV
-1209 EKMKQF
+1209 
-1215 GISTYTSIAE
+1215 TSVFPTGSVFDAVAIRE
-1225 LEYWGYEEGDTSVD
+1225 LQYYGYEEGDTSVD
-1239 VVHRSIPNTPGQQHL
+1239 VVHRSVPNTPSPQHL

-1269 DSSSVYDLSGN
+1269 DSSNVYDLSGSGVKGTLTN
-1280 GRMGTITGNNGF
+1280 GVGF
-1292 DAEYNAWVFDGSGD
+1292 DTEYNAFTFDGVND
-1306 YISGTQGLGTGQPV
+1306 YIRGTIPGV
-1320 HSQSIWFKRNGV
+1320 SNDYIHSISLWIKL
-1332 TGTYQYINI
+1332 TGTNDVIFEISGATRSSNSVIGLYIDSDGTLAYYFYDNDARYNTNLQ
-1341 IGTSGGGT
+1341 IG
-1349 QAGFVIM
+1349 
-1356 NNGVTL
+1356 
-1362 QTSSYGNDIRTIDTV
+1362 
-1377 EGQWYHAVLV
+1377 EWYHV
-1387 HTGGDW
+1387 G
-1393 TSSNTLTYV
+1393 LTYHGSGERRVYV
-1402 NGELATVTSVS
+1402 NGSQPSFKTSYGTLTNSLTLAGGTLTIG
-1413 KNSTFNLTGTTV
+1413 NIINLGA
-1425 RLGTN
+1425 N
-1430 TNGGEGFN
+1430 YFN
-1438 GSIANFRLFGKALN
+1438 GSIANFRLFSKALN
-1452 ADQVR
+1452 ADQVL

-1469 RQNLVALHKGNLGV
+1469 RQNLVSLHKGNLGV

-1498 GLQEYPPRGI
+1498 GLQEYPPKAM
-1508 TLPGSSYVGYR
+1508 TDY
-1519 LEEYIEGY
+1519 ETYIEGHGVFRASASSY
-1527 GLFVVDGT
+1527 RTTNQEAWQAFNKFITNSSPYIYRWRSVDNIYT
-1535 SSYVGGGT
+1535 SSLANT
-1543 DDRRS
+1543 
-1548 WNMFEKLDAVFHTNG
+1548 
-1563 SYATTGTPAA
+1563 TTGSA
-1573 IDEAT
+1573 
-1578 TTANNDENFNF
+1578 
-1589 NTRLSSG
+1589 RLSEYTPY
-1596 GTIFADWV
+1596 GTYLI
-1604 QLELPYK
+1604 LELPYK
-1611 ILLKQNSIKNR
+1611 ICLKTYVWIGITTQIPR
-1622 NILSRSAAKGYI
+1622 EGQIWG
-1634 VASNDGLTFDVLNTI
+1634 SNDGMSWSLVDAFTDGGAGWVAAGSGTTDYNEYPDTREITGNTAYYSQYAFI
-1649 GDFGYTTT
+1649 ITRNRGDDAT
-1657 YQEKTFITNTNTYYR
+1657 
-1672 IYRLLFT
+1672 
-1679 HKVGGDSSSILN
+1679 SIREL
-1691 MGEWRL
+1691 RY

-1717 TLPRVSGHPTGAETP
+1717 TLPRVSGHPAGAETP
-1732 RAESLVVHYDTTVDS
+1732 QAESLVVHYDTTVDS
-1747 VVSGSTVVDISGE
+1747 VVSGSTVVDISG
-1760 ENNGTLASGHS
+1760 NGINGTLTDGAA
-1771 YSSTERS
+1771 YSSTDRALV
-1778 FVCSGSSTA
+1778 FDGVNDYVSGTL
-1787 ITASTN
+1787 N
-1793 ISGDATVS
+1793 NPSGAWVHSVS
-1801 VSMWINIDTLV
+1801 VWFKADTLANC
-1812 ITVLPFIA
+1812 IWHLGSDGGGGGSDTSSINLNSD
-1820 GTINQNNQMIWFG
+1820 GTILWFYWAN
-1833 ISDGVWKIT
+1833 DVKFNT
-1842 TGGAGLV
+1842 AVRTGMW
-1849 REYSSFPV
+1849 
-1857 VSNTWQHVV
+1857 NHVV
-1866 GTWSTG
+1866 CVYNGGTAYTSRRLWLNG
-1872 TSPSNM
+1872 TEQTITQTYGS
-1878 QLYIDGVQGVPSASS
+1878 QLNQALDIGA
-1893 GSTAKTLPSNTS
+1893 NTS
-1905 FNLGWYLSSTEKF
+1905 LRLMGRITNTTVV
-1918 DGSISNFKIWDVA
+1918 DGSISNFKIWGGVA

-1950 NLTDTSLC
+1950 NLTDTALC

-1972 TVWGSAARFGGDKVN
+1972 SARFEGTAYVSRDLTVGGGNVQAENYLHVTDGFIYGGTDGSRFRI
-1987 SAYHGTTDST
+1987 SAPCDNL
-1997 VSISTTDSSVLPL
+1997 IMSSGNDIVL
-2010 SVHRG
+2010 
-2015 TSSNDVPAISIAV
+2015 SNDVSDQCA
-2028 NTLSATVGEYWR
+2028 SATYDTR
-2040 AIDFNTLDFRQCGIN
+2040 INKGIIVKGSRN
-2055 LINYNNTGTGQY
+2055 STYEG
-2067 NLTARRKTG
+2067 R
-2076 IGFSVSASDGTN
+2076 
-2088 VLENAMVVRHGG
+2088 
-2100 NVGIGVTTPSV
+2100 VGIGTGLPAGQLQVYDNTNTKSLLSV
-2111 PLHIKQQGDSYPSA
+2111 RSGSSTA
-2125 AGNGN
+2125 ARTEINS
-2130 GGIRFERD
+2130 GIRFDNHSVEYFGAGGAASANHSYHIRFNSNRMMTLYYD
-2138 GNANRWDIYQYSN
+2138 GDDLEFSWGGG
-2151 GNLHFDYN
+2151 GNYEV
-2159 NSGRAYVWSG
+2159 RASIG
-2169 TSSYVKMNF
+2169 ISAEFGFTF
-2178 TGQHRTFIKDTPFT
+2178 TGQHRNFIKDISYK
-2192 RAEELEGLIVSADN
+2192 EVVEKELGGLIVCAN
-2206 NKYIKM
+2206 NNEYVKI
-2212 SGGIEAGSNAITT
+2212 SDGIAKGSNAITQ
-2225 NESLPLVSLSTKV
+2225 NEALPIVSLSAKAY
-2238 NDKKCFGVI
+2238 DKSCFGVI
-2247 SASEEPETREDAY
+2247 SESEDPESKRSGSLGMFKSYYDTED
-2260 GSFVTPYEKELGDT
+2260 GDK
-2274 RVYINS
+2274 RVIINS
-2280 VGEGA
+2280 LGEGA
-2285 MWVVNTAGTLESG
+2285 MWVTDINGPLESG

-2307 GYGQRQ
+2307 GYGQKQ
-2313 DDDILHNYTVAKIT
+2313 DIEFLANYTVAKIT
-2327 MDCDFNPPDI
+2327 MDCDFDPPDI
-2337 PVQRILKELSN
+2337 PVQRIVKELSN
-2348 ITYWFQ
+2348 VTYWYQ

-2365 TVEETYYTTDRH
+2365 TVEETYYTIDRH

-2503 EEWVNVLDE
+2503 DEWVNVLDE